1 MLSFFFRAEVQNIG
15 RKLANHQLMPSTEL
29 ILYVK
34 AKWGRGEDAQDA
46 PAWTGVFKSPE
57 ARTALGDGGTGPS
70 FGAAATESW

>member
-1 MLSFFFRAEVQNIG
+1 
-15 RKLANHQLMPSTEL
+15 MPSTEL